1 MWPLW
6 WPLPLKGL
14 KKSHTK
20 RGWEAW
26 HAAANAAISAFTKR
40 SLRKTGHQSISQRD
54 NEGICAGRSRHTSKP
69 HVLLLVFFFCVCLR
83 VSGVFIL
90 QKKKEKKRKEKKEAG
105 SIPKAALEFNQ
116 KKSSLSHKG
125 KALKSYYNAQ
135 SLHCF
140 SAKLQHTVRCL
151 NANAN

>member
-1 MWPLW
+1 M
-6 WPLPLKGL
+6 KGYAPV
-14 KKSHTK
+14 
-20 RGWEAW
+20 G
-26 HAAANAAISAFTKR
+26 AAT
-40 SLRKTGHQSISQRD
+40 HQSHMFCCS
-54 NEGICAGRSRHTSKP
+54 
-69 HVLLLVFFFCVCLR
+69 FFFFVCVLGFQVCLF
-83 VSGVFIL
+83 S
-90 QKKKEKKRKEKKEAG
+90 KKKKKRKEKKEAG